1 MEQKQRSM
9 RSYLSIGGKGMMMGA
24 ADAVPGVSG
33 GTVAFITGIYEELIH
48 SLRQVDL
55 SAAKI
60 LISEGPKA
68 FWAHINGS
76 FLLALVGGIIF
87 SLASFAHLIVYL
99 LDTYPEMLWS
109 FFFGLILA
117 STWSVMR
124 HIPRWD
130 MNTLSFFIL
139 GTLSAY
145 VITSISPTQ
154 IEATSL
160 MIFLAG
166 SIAICAMILPGI
178 SGSFILL
185 IMGLYGPILGAVKS
199 FDLPV
204 ILLFMSGCVV
214 GLLSFVRVLD
224 WLFSNYKALTLAVL
238 SGFLLGSLNKVWPW
252 KYTTAYTVDRHG
264 KEVPLVQ
271 DNISP
276 FAYEALTGQNSFM
289 VASLVLL
296 IVGMALVLLLDSR
309 DTQSG

>member
-1 MEQKQRSM
+1 
-9 RSYLSIGGKGMMMGA
+9 MGA

-60 LISEGPKA
+60 LFSDGPKA

-145 VITSISPTQ
+145 VVTSISPTQ

>member
-55 SAAKI
+55 NAAKI
-60 LISEGPKA
+60 LFSDGPKA

-145 VITSISPTQ
+145 VVTSISPTQ

>member
-60 LISEGPKA
+60 LFSDGPKA
-68 FWAHINGS
+68 FWAHINGG

>member
-60 LISEGPKA
+60 LFSDGPKA

>member
-60 LISEGPKA
+60 LFSDGPKA

-276 FAYEALTGQNSFM
+276 FAYEALTGQNAFM

>member
-60 LISEGPKA
+60 LFSDGPKA

-145 VITSISPTQ
+145 VVTSISPTQ

>member
-9 RSYLSIGGKGMMMGA
+9 QSYLSIGGKGMMMGA

-33 GTVAFITGIYEELIH
+33 GTIAFITGIYEELIH

-60 LISEGPKA
+60 LFSEGPKA

-76 FLLALVGGIIF
+76 FLLALVSGIIF

-145 VITSISPTQ
+145 MITSISPTQ

-199 FDLPV
+199 FDLPI

-289 VASLVLL
+289 AASLVLL
-296 IVGMALVLLLDSR
+296 IVGTALVLLLDSR